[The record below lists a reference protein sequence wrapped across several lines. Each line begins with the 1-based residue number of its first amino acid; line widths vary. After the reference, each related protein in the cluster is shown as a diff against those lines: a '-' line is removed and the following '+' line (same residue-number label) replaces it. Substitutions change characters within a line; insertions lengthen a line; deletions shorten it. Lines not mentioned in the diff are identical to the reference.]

1 MKHYLTV
8 HTLKNNAVKFEILNF
23 TNASEEMH
31 DVDYETAILVLHELE
46 QNDDSLTALKINHEK
61 QEAYLDM
68 VCL

>member
-8 HTLKNNAVKFEILNF
+8 HTSKNNAVKFEILNF
-23 TNASEEMH
+23 KNTSEEMH
-31 DVDYETAILVLHELE
+31 DVDYETANLVLDELE
-46 QNDDSLTALKINHEK
+46 KNDDSLMALKIDHKN